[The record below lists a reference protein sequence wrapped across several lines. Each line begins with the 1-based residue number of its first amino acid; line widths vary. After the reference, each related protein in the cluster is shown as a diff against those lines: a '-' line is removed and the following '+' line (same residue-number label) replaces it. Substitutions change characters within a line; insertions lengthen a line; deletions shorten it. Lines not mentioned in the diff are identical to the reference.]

1 MIKLKTILFEGETPN
16 IFIPRRVDDRP
27 AREQKLT
34 QIEVN
39 RKVAEFIK
47 NPRKNSVS
55 SNEEDGIDYFSLS
68 NDPSRSPA
76 DITLRGDFIVPDILK
91 RVNITFTLANS
102 NVTKLP
108 DNLFVKGDLIIS
120 GCKKLKELPKGLIVS
135 ETIWAERSGL
145 IEIPNDIK
153 CNIIVLQR
161 TPFLN
166 KYVEKYGTKSKIKNA
181 LSIDYPNIKIF
192 DGYW

>member
-16 IFIPRRVDDRP
+16 IFIPRRMDDRS

-34 QIEVN
+34 QQEVN

-55 SNEEDGIDYFSLS
+55 SSEEDGLDYFSLS

-91 RVNITFTLANS
+91 RVNMTFILANG

-153 CNIIVLQR
+153 CNIIILQR